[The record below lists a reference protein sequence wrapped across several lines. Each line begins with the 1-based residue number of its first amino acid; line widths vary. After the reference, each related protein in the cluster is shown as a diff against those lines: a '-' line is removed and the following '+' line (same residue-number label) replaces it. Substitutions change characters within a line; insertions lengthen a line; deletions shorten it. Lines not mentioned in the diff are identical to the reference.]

1 MVARALVRPLEKQ
14 GSLVRSGPVE
24 EPGVQGSCICF
35 SSLATPLCYIGID
48 TRQISG
54 SCWSDK
60 DLKISVADHNKVL
73 S

>member
-1 MVARALVRPLEKQ
+1 MVARALVRPLEGQ
-14 GSLVRSGPVE
+14 GSLVGSGPVE

-35 SSLATPLCYIGID
+35 SSPATPLSCVGID

-54 SCWSDK
+54 SCWADK